1 MTAPAHRV
9 DRGRYR
15 GSISER
21 RQSGKQMRI
30 LIVDDHEVVR
40 EGLRASLATD
50 SRLEV
55 VGTAETGQAALEMA
69 RRTLPDIALV
79 DLRLPDMSGE
89 DLTRELRSR
98 FPSTAVII
106 LTTYLSEETVRGALD
121 AGALAY
127 VTKAAGLPEL
137 RAAIERV
144 MADTGAP
151 DSTSGPQI
159 VKQLHELVASRMSEA
174 MPTPQQERVLE
185 LAAQGFTNHE
195 IGARLFISESTVRFH
210 VQKLKAKF
218 GARTKTELIA
228 KVIRMGYI
236 PPAGEAGRS
245 RTQF

>member
-1 MTAPAHRV
+1 
-9 DRGRYR
+9 
-15 GSISER
+15 
-21 RQSGKQMRI
+21 MRI

-50 SRLEV
+50 PRLEV
-55 VGTAETGQAALEMA
+55 VGTAETGQAALDMA

-89 DLTRELRSR
+89 DLTRKLHSR
-98 FPSTAVII
+98 FPGTAVII

-144 MADTGAP
+144 MNDEGAP
-151 DSTSGPQI
+151 DTTSGPQI
-159 VKQLHELVASRMSEA
+159 VKQLHELVAGRMSEV

-228 KVIRMGYI
+228 KAIRTGYI
-236 PPAGEAGRS
+236 APAGEAGKS
-245 RTQF
+245 RTQL